1 MATTQLFSCLRQ
13 CLTLAFVA
21 GCIGGSPALAI
32 SCTVVPVHPP
42 SEAENAFLHSDYDR
56 AATLYQ
62 TQLQQSPNDPGLT
75 VGLAQVYLRQQKVKD
90 AEDIVQKPS
99 SNIMNP

>member
-1 MATTQLFSCLRQ
+1 
-13 CLTLAFVA
+13 
-21 GCIGGSPALAI
+21 
-32 SCTVVPVHPP
+32 
-42 SEAENAFLHSDYDR
+42 
-56 AATLYQ
+56 
-62 TQLQQSPNDPGLT
+62 

>member
-1 MATTQLFSCLRQ
+1 MAS
-13 CLTLAFVA
+13 AFLVPI
-21 GCIGGSPALAI
+21 CIGGSSALAV
-32 SCTVVPVHPP
+32 SCKVIAAHVPSP
-42 SEAENAFLHSDYDR
+42 AEDAFLHSDYDR